1 MNNKEII
8 GLMLS
13 YNLYRSVRVLPV
25 ERGQSAMCMILQII
39 SNHLLSKTLL
49 NISDRST
56 CYASSTISGIY
67 SQHIA
72 ASRIRGLPFFRLEL
86 RLVFRTRKKG
96 EDSAV
101 FNKQP
106 GKGSREKTFFLF
118 FHYNRKGRKVDPGF
132 LSGQPNSFASRAP

>member
-1 MNNKEII
+1 
-8 GLMLS
+8 
-13 YNLYRSVRVLPV
+13 
-25 ERGQSAMCMILQII
+25 MCMILQII
-39 SNHLLSKTLL
+39 ANHLLSKTLL

-56 CYASSTISGIY
+56 CYASSTISGKY

-72 ASRIRGLPFFRLEL
+72 ASRIRGLPVFSL
-86 RLVFRTRKKG
+86 RVSSSFQNKKR

-118 FHYNRKGRKVDPGF
+118 FVTTGKVEKLIRDF
-132 LSGQPNSFASRAP
+132 